1 MKSSYT
7 VTPPLA
13 FFSPLPHLPCIHF
26 AAWACLQRCK
36 AGLCTACRCCW
47 MNGRMGI
54 PSQLLLWIFPW
65 PLPPLPLLPQG
76 HAGVNYKSRVTR
88 WQEKHGHC
96 ELEQTSLPVVLCSPS
111 GCWEGSGESFRWALL
126 GSTETWGGR
135 QARLPRHWSTLSF
148 EPIADSGFTF
158 PCHQMTRDKIKA
170 EQMLDLPRAS
180 V

>member
-88 WQEKHGHC
+88 WQEKHGHWIRTNIFAC
-96 ELEQTSLPVVLCSPS
+96 GPLLSLRLLRGIWRELQVGSSGLYRDLGWQTGQAAQALGHTIFWTNCWLWVHLSLPSDDQRQDQGRTDVGPS
-111 GCWEGSGESFRWALL
+111 
-126 GSTETWGGR
+126 
-135 QARLPRHWSTLSF
+135 
-148 EPIADSGFTF
+148 
-158 PCHQMTRDKIKA
+158 
-170 EQMLDLPRAS
+170 
-180 V
+180 